1 MRHFRAFPL
10 GMGCS
15 LIRHSLIHL
24 YSFSQNC
31 LFSKDPAVR
40 IWFVSCVSLCWIFFS
55 PLSSSQISSDLES
68 AKKQGLILYNM
79 SLGKQVNNHAA
90 SLIEVTAKAGDPE
103 SQYYMGEIERQK
115 STFIS
120 SEAQQWYQK
129 AADQGDIYSM
139 LRLATAD
146 NKLCQLLENC
156 GVTVKAAEE
165 WADSA
170 RTLGERRARQG
181 NGEAMFQLYLL
192 TNDLDWLI
200 KSTDAGFPEAQDW
213 LAVQYQEGAGFFLI
227 PGRRDEEIERLFR
240 AAAQAGYVPAV
251 GNLAMY
257 LLSKKDL
264 IGAGSWIKAAA
275 DYGHF
280 GAVSNYGAWSAH
292 APDRVGFPLDLV
304 KAYGLIYLLAKAEP
318 GAYGYGERK
327 LKKISDIMS
336 DEQLEAGKAFAVEWK
351 KTHPPLSRFLPKSSK
366 LINNDARK
374 FSCIEVCENS

>member
-1 MRHFRAFPL
+1 
-10 GMGCS
+10 
-15 LIRHSLIHL
+15 
-24 YSFSQNC
+24 
-31 LFSKDPAVR
+31 
-40 IWFVSCVSLCWIFFS
+40 
-55 PLSSSQISSDLES
+55 
-68 AKKQGLILYNM
+68 M

-90 SLIEVTAKAGDPE
+90 SLIEVAAKAGDPE

-213 LAVQYQEGAGFFLI
+213 LAVQYQEGAGYFLI
-227 PGRRDEEIERLFR
+227 PGKRDKEIERLFR
-240 AAAQAGYVPAV
+240 AAAQAGYVPAM
-251 GNLAMY
+251 GTWQRTC
-257 LLSKKDL
+257 SQ
-264 IGAGSWIKAAA
+264 
-275 DYGHF
+275 
-280 GAVSNYGAWSAH
+280 
-292 APDRVGFPLDLV
+292 
-304 KAYGLIYLLAKAEP
+304 
-318 GAYGYGERK
+318 RK
-327 LKKISDIMS
+327 
-336 DEQLEAGKAFAVEWK
+336 
-351 KTHPPLSRFLPKSSK
+351 T
-366 LINNDARK
+366 
-374 FSCIEVCENS
+374 